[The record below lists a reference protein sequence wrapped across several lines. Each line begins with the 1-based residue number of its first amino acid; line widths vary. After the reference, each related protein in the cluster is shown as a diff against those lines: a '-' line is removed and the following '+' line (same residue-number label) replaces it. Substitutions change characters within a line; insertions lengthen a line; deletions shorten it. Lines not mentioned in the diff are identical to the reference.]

1 VLKGVGRDLEWVF
14 VGEDGNPRY
23 NNIRCD
29 EVGMSGSFVMDF
41 AAGSHE
47 AVTHPL
53 VPKLELGNEGKH
65 FNNQGQS
72 FWIPAWKQGLLI
84 KL

>member
-1 VLKGVGRDLEWVF
+1 
-14 VGEDGNPRY
+14 
-23 NNIRCD
+23 
-29 EVGMSGSFVMDF
+29 MDF

-53 VPKLELGNEGKH
+53 VSKLELGNEGKH